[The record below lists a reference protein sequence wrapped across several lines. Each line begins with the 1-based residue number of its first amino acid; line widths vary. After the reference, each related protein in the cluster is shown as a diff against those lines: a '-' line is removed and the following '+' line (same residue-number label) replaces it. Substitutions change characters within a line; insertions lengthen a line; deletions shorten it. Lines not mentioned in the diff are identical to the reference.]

1 MFGIECSGIGRTAA
15 LAQARPRFPVIEA
28 RDLEY
33 RRAAARELS
42 EYRSKYCV
50 AIISA
55 ADLEGHI
62 TLMDFSFSP
71 TAALSFAVM
80 RQICIADARK
90 SNFRGMP
97 IWPTTAFVVGLSSR
111 I

>member
-15 LAQARPRFPVIEA
+15 LAQARPHFPIMEA
-28 RDLEY
+28 REPEY

-50 AIISA
+50 ANISA
-55 ADLEGHI
+55 ADIEGRI

-80 RQICIADARK
+80 RQIRIADARK
-90 SNFRGMP
+90 SSLRCMQ
-97 IWPTTAFVVGLSSR
+97 IWPATAFVVGLSNR